1 MNALTYLALAAALA
15 TAADLPK
22 VSSLRPETR
31 KASDAPS
38 SANLPLL
45 ALPDWQP
52 QPPQQPAKKSDRLQP
67 YSRLSLVRY
76 ISGEFAKVVTP
87 LPAVKPGFRVKPGEE
102 VNQEL
107 LRNALLRGGSAGN
120 PGDSVQITKLTFKD
134 REILVDING
143 GSKKGGKSWRER
155 IEVGVSGGPMPR
167 GRVEQVGGQQMS
179 GPGGYRDRGATLILD
194 FGRPLPD
201 MTPDEFKEHLAK
213 FLDFSK
219 QRSAAVNWVESL
231 PAEYQKAIKEKRAVE
246 GMDREMVVA
255 AMGRPDNKVRER
267 DADGNETE
275 DWIYGHPPGKTIFV
289 KFIGD
294 KVVAVR
300 EFPG

>member
-1 MNALTYLALAAALA
+1 MNVVTYLALAAALA

-22 VSSLRPETR
+22 ATALRPDAR
-31 KASDAPS
+31 KPADAPS
-38 SANLPLL
+38 EPNQPPL
-45 ALPDWQP
+45 AERDWQP
-52 QPPQQPAKKSDRLQP
+52 APPQQPAKKSERLQP
-67 YSRLSLVRY
+67 YSRLSLVRF

-107 LRNALLRGGSAGN
+107 LRNALMRGGSAGN
-120 PGDSVQITKLTFKD
+120 PGDAVQITKLTFKD
-134 REILVDING
+134 KEILVDING

-167 GRVEQVGGQQMS
+167 GRVEQVGGQQAA
-179 GPGGYRDRGATLILD
+179 GPPGLRDRGATLILD

-201 MTPDEFKEHLAK
+201 MTPDEFKASLGQ

-219 QRSAAVNWVESL
+219 QRSAAVHWVESL
-231 PAEYQKAIKEKRAVE
+231 PPHYQQAIKEKRVLE
-246 GMDREMVVA
+246 GMDREMVIA

-267 DADGNETE
+267 DAEGNETE
-275 DWIYGHPPGKTIFV
+275 DWIYGNPPAKTIFV

-300 EFPG
+300 EFPK